1 MSESGSVPHSVIRI
15 DLSSLQE
22 ASQDPMHL
30 LPCEIEYDGS
40 AGVENYFTPAIRQRP
55 TEKVVSFRGRC
66 LRGQEVALPDGY
78 VGMVLKEDHKP
89 CSEEDDRCVRVK
101 STFRAFMS
109 WNLETPP
116 SSDDSVLMS
125 IMWPKIAEAIHAPVD
140 EE

>member
-1 MSESGSVPHSVIRI
+1 MSESGSLPHPVIRI

-40 AGVENYFTPAIRQRP
+40 ANVDNYFTPAIRLRP

-66 LRGQEVALPDGY
+66 LRGQEVAVPDGY
-78 VGMVLKEDHKP
+78 VGLVLKEDHKP

-101 STFRAFMS
+101 STFRAFTS

-116 SSDDSVLMS
+116 SSDDSAVMS
-125 IMWPKIAEAIHAPVD
+125 IMWPKIADAIHAPVD